1 MGVIGEI
8 VRVYLMGKYRA
19 INLPK
24 NISEF
29 LALKPGET
37 LKPIEVD
44 IGKRTILVKEPGPV
58 KIVSGGKGRVKLLI
72 PSDLGFNKNDKLLP
86 IANQGKLILEKV
98 DYYIVKPT
106 ISPNNYFRIN
116 IPWELVKEL
125 GWIGASLI
133 KIKREGSKLILE
145 LIK

>member
-1 MGVIGEI
+1 MEVIGE
-8 VRVYLMGKYRA
+8 VVKVYLMGRYRA

-24 NISEF
+24 NISGL
-29 LALKPGET
+29 LALKPSET
-37 LKPIEVD
+37 LNPVEVD
-44 IGKRTILVKEPGPV
+44 VGKRAVLVKEPGPV
-58 KIVSGGKGRVKLLI
+58 KVVSGGKGRVKLLM
-72 PSDLGFNKNDKLLP
+72 PPDLGFDRNDKLLP
-86 IANQGKLILEKV
+86 IASRGTLILEKV

-116 IPWELVKEL
+116 IPWELVEEL
-125 GWIGASLI
+125 GWIKASLI

>member
-1 MGVIGEI
+1 MEVIGEVI
-8 VRVYLMGKYRA
+8 KVYLMGRYKA

-37 LKPIEVD
+37 LNSVEVD
-44 IGKRTILVKEPGPV
+44 IGKRAVLVKEPGPV
-58 KIVSGGKGRVKLLI
+58 KVVSGGKGRVKLLI
-72 PSDLGFNKNDKLLP
+72 PSDLGFDRNDRLIP
-86 IANQGKLILEKV
+86 IANQDRLILEKV

-116 IPWELVKEL
+116 IPWELVEGL
-125 GWIGASLI
+125 GWIKASLI
-133 KIKREGSKLILE
+133 RVKREGSKLVLE
-145 LIK
+145 PFK